1 MIYCLCQGNRNFKSF
16 KQTVKRLEE
25 ASVSCKGPE
34 RVQLMKRW
42 LAVLKEIEKR
52 TEVSAEDKEK
62 INEQQYPS
70 EEIKDNPRK
79 QSLVSKLIFHALSL
93 LSLLFCDEAG
103 LEFSLFRNNF
113 SLLVFTLEENLNIL
127 ELFCSSVWDLYVH

>member
-1 MIYCLCQGNRNFKSF
+1 MIFCLCKGNRNFKSF

-25 ASVSCKGPE
+25 ASVSCRGPE

-62 INEQQYPS
+62 IDEHLNPS

-93 LSLLFCDEAG
+93 SSFPFCDDAG
-103 LEFSLFRNNF
+103 LGFSRCRNNF
-113 SLLVFTLEENLNIL
+113 SLLV
-127 ELFCSSVWDLYVH
+127 VM